1 MNGMVVFILIG
12 IISAINLIILETMA
26 NMVMK
31 MNEEKK
37 FWEYV
42 GKMGY
47 PTSEKG
53 VKYGSKEKEELDELR
68 WFFYIRRE
76 HYAGKQIGWIAGS
89 HMSGLASKYWDANL
103 AFIRVMEGEDDVVR
117 KMSAIIREHAK
128 TVEMYA
134 KGIIENEVI
143 DWVNRGGL
151 VDMDGIVKS
160 LKCLHSEENEF
171 KRMHESYEKFF
182 GEAMKSRIMHVLE
195 VLEISEQGIEEVKK
209 NFEMWK
215 ERVRDLVMDAE
226 RELKKLA
233 EKAGI
238 DYEQLRQKLL

>member
-1 MNGMVVFILIG
+1 MIILILIG
-12 IISAINLIILETMA
+12 IISAINLIILEIMGD
-26 NMVMK
+26 MVMR

-47 PTSEKG
+47 PTSAKG
-53 VKYGSKEKEELDELR
+53 VKYGSKEKEEFDELR

-76 HYAGKQIGWIAGS
+76 HYEGKHIGWIAGS

-103 AFIRVMEGEDDVVR
+103 AFIRVMEGEDAVVE
-117 KMSAIIREHAK
+117 KTLAIIRENAK

-134 KGIIENEVI
+134 KGIIENEVM
-143 DWVNRGGL
+143 DWVDRGGL

-160 LKCLHSEENEF
+160 LKCLLSEENKF
-171 KRMHESYEKFF
+171 KCMYDSYEKFF
-182 GEAMKSRIMHVLE
+182 GDVMKNRITRVLE
-195 VLEISEQGIEEVKK
+195 VLEISEQGIEKVKK
-209 NFEMWK
+209 GFEMWE
-215 ERVRDLVMDAE
+215 ERTRGLVMDAE

-233 EKAGI
+233 ERVGI